1 MIYLQLFW
9 AYLKIGIFGFGG
21 GYAMLSMIEFEVVDH
36 YGWMSIEE
44 FSDMVALSQMTPG
57 PVSIN
62 IATFI
67 GYTVGGFWG
76 SMVAT
81 AAIVMPSL
89 LLLVFVLRF
98 LFKNKEN
105 YIVKTT
111 LSSMKP
117 VIAGLIFVA
126 AMMMMN
132 PETFA
137 DFGLHGSNISVIICA
152 VYALI
157 APNFIST
164 VGTKTATNAIM
175 PRIAVFL

>member
-126 AMMMMN
+126 ALMMMN
-132 PETFA
+132 PKTFA
-137 DFGLHGSNISVIICA
+137 DAGLHGSNISVLICA
-152 VYALI
+152 VTFAGVFWAKINPMLLI
-157 APNFIST
+157 LASGL
-164 VGTKTATNAIM
+164 VGYF
-175 PRIAVFL
+175 VF

>member
-1 MIYLQLFW
+1 M
-9 AYLKIGIFGFGG
+9 KIGIFGFGG
-21 GYAMLSMIEFEVVDH
+21 GYAMLSMIQFEVVDNH
-36 YGWMSIEE
+36 SWMTIEE
-44 FSDMVALSQMTPG
+44 FADIVALSQMTPG

-67 GYTVGGFWG
+67 GYSVGGFLG

-126 AMMMMN
+126 ALMMMN
-132 PETFA
+132 PESFA
-137 DFGLHGSNISVIICA
+137 DAGLHGSNISVMICA
-152 VYALI
+152 VSFVATYFAKINPILLI
-157 APNFIST
+157 IASGL
-164 VGTKTATNAIM
+164 VGYL
-175 PRIAVFL
+175 VY

>member
-21 GYAMLSMIEFEVVDH
+21 GYAMLSMIQFEVVDH

-126 AMMMMN
+126 ALMMMN

-152 VYALI
+152 VTFAGVFWAKINPILLI
-157 APNFIST
+157 IASGL
-164 VGTKTATNAIM
+164 VGYL
-175 PRIAVFL
+175 VY

>member
-9 AYLKIGIFGFGG
+9 TYLKIGIFGFGG
-21 GYAMLSMIEFEVVDH
+21 GYAMLSMIQFEVVDNQ
-36 YGWMSIEE
+36 GWMTIEE
-44 FSDMVALSQMTPG
+44 FADIVALSQMTPG

-89 LLLVFVLRF
+89 LLLFFVLRF

-126 AMMMMN
+126 ALMMMN
-132 PETFA
+132 PESFA
-137 DFGLHGSNISVIICA
+137 DAGLHGSNISVIICA
-152 VYALI
+152 VSFVATYFAKINPILFII
-157 APNFIST
+157 ASGL
-164 VGTKTATNAIM
+164 VGYL
-175 PRIAVFL
+175 VY

>member
-21 GYAMLSMIEFEVVDH
+21 GYAMLSMIQFEVVDH

-126 AMMMMN
+126 ALMMMN

-152 VYALI
+152 VSFLATYFAKINPILLI
-157 APNFIST
+157 IASGL
-164 VGTKTATNAIM
+164 VGYL
-175 PRIAVFL
+175 VY

>member
-9 AYLKIGIFGFGG
+9 TYLKIGIFGFGG
-21 GYAMLSMIEFEVVDH
+21 GYAMLSMIQFEVVDNQ
-36 YGWMSIEE
+36 GWMTIEE
-44 FSDMVALSQMTPG
+44 FADIVALSQMTPG

-89 LLLVFVLRF
+89 LLLFFVLRF

-126 AMMMMN
+126 ALMMMN
-132 PETFA
+132 PESFA
-137 DFGLHGSNISVIICA
+137 DAGLHGSNISVIICA
-152 VYALI
+152 VSFVATYFAKINPILLI
-157 APNFIST
+157 IASGL
-164 VGTKTATNAIM
+164 VGYL
-175 PRIAVFL
+175 VY

>member
-21 GYAMLSMIEFEVVDH
+21 GYAMLSMIQFEVVDH

-89 LLLVFVLRF
+89 LLLVFVLSF

-126 AMMMMN
+126 ALMMMN

-137 DFGLHGSNISVIICA
+137 DAGLHGSNISVIICA
-152 VYALI
+152 VSFIATYFAKINPILLI
-157 APNFIST
+157 IASGL
-164 VGTKTATNAIM
+164 VGYL
-175 PRIAVFL
+175 VY

>member
-67 GYTVGGFWG
+67 GYTMGGFWG

-126 AMMMMN
+126 ALMMIN

-137 DFGLHGSNISVIICA
+137 DFGLNGSNISVIICA
-152 VYALI
+152 VSFIATYFAKINPILLI
-157 APNFIST
+157 IASGL
-164 VGTKTATNAIM
+164 VGYL
-175 PRIAVFL
+175 VY

>member
-9 AYLKIGIFGFGG
+9 TYLKIGIFGFGG
-21 GYAMLSMIEFEVVDH
+21 GYAMLSMIQFEVVDNQ
-36 YGWMSIEE
+36 GWMTIEE
-44 FSDMVALSQMTPG
+44 FADIVALSQMTPG

-89 LLLVFVLRF
+89 LLLFFVLRF

-111 LSSMKP
+111 LLSMKP

-126 AMMMMN
+126 ALMMMN
-132 PETFA
+132 AESFA
-137 DFGLHGSNISVIICA
+137 DAGLHGSNISVIICA
-152 VYALI
+152 VSFVATYFAKINPILLI
-157 APNFIST
+157 IASGL
-164 VGTKTATNAIM
+164 VGYL
-175 PRIAVFL
+175 VY